1 MFDIESNTKYMK
13 KQAIEFEQVIE
24 RGCGLDVHQ
33 ETVVATVMGK
43 GIKTETRTFGT
54 TTGSLKELGEWLEG
68 LKVTDGAMESTGI
81 YWKPV
86 LHVLRE
92 YPINLIVVNARH
104 IKNVPGRKTD
114 KADSQW
120 ICKLLISGLLKGSFI
135 PPENIQQ
142 LRDLHRYKKKLI
154 GTIASEK
161 NRIIRVL
168 EDANVKL
175 SSVVSDTS
183 GVTATYL
190 INGLIAG
197 RTDFE
202 ALVAECYHGKLK
214 SSPQQIVEAINGR
227 LTPHH
232 AFILRSMQKHIKSV
246 EEQIAEIDVEIEKR
260 IKDFEEE
267 IELLQTIPGVGK
279 EGAIGIVAE
288 IGVDMSV
295 FPNEHHLASHAGMC
309 PGNNESAGKK
319 KSSRTRHGN
328 KHLKATLTEV
338 AWGATRTKKS
348 CYRAKYESL
357 VPRRGKKRA
366 LIAVGHKILC
376 ASYHIIKNKEPFKE
390 LGYEY
395 LAERKKKNRLEYLKR
410 ELQEQ
415 GYKVEK
421 VEKAA

>member
-1 MFDIESNTKYMK
+1 MGRDN
-13 KQAIEFEQVIE
+13 IEFEQVIE
-24 RGCGLDVHQ
+24 RGCGLDVHRD
-33 ETVVATVMGK
+33 TVVATVMGK
-43 GIKTETRTFGT
+43 GLQTQTLTFGT
-54 TTGSLKELGEWLEG
+54 TTSSLKELGEWLAG
-68 LKVTDGAMESTGI
+68 LKVTEGAMESTGI

-135 PPENIQQ
+135 PPENIQE
-142 LRDLHRYKKKLI
+142 LRDLHRYKKKLV

-190 INGLIAG
+190 INGLIEG
-197 RTDFE
+197 RKD
-202 ALVAECYHGKLK
+202 LDNLISECYHRKLQ
-214 SSPQQIVEAINGR
+214 SGPQQIKEAINGR

-232 AFILRSMQKHIKSV
+232 AFILKSMQKHIASV
-246 EEQIAEIDVEIEKR
+246 EAQITEIDTEIEKY
-260 IKDFEEE
+260 IKDFEKE

-279 EGAIGIVAE
+279 EAAVGIVAE
-288 IGVDMSV
+288 IGVDMDV
-295 FPNEHHLASHAGMC
+295 FPSEHHLASHSGMC

-319 KSSRTRHGN
+319 KSSRTRQGN
-328 KHLKATLTEV
+328 KHLKATLTES

-348 CYRAKYESL
+348 YYKAKYESM
-357 VPRRGKKRA
+357 VARRGKKRA
-366 LIAVGHKILC
+366 LIAIGHKILC
-376 ASYHIIKNKEPFKE
+376 ASYHIIKNKEAFKE
-390 LGYEY
+390 LGFEY
-395 LAERKKKNRLEYLKR
+395 FAERKRKNRLEYLKR
-410 ELQEQ
+410 ELKEH
-415 GYKVEK
+415 GYKI
-421 VEKAA
+421 EKAA